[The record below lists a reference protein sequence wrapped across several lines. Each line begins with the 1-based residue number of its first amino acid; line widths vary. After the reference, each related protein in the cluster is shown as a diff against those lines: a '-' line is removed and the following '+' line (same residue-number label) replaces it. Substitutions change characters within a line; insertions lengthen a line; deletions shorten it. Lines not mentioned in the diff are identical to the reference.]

1 MDVFIRV
8 EQRQGEPL
16 FLLVAGINYK
26 VSFIKIGLFSNVMV
40 YFFNLVI
47 TLY

>member
-16 FLLVAGINYK
+16 FLLIAGIKYQ
-26 VSFIKIGLFSNVMV
+26 VSVIKIGLF
-40 YFFNLVI
+40 
-47 TLY
+47 